1 MESIA
6 IAASQLNWNGGQ
18 RITLKAGDTATCTVL
33 RPDQLYGIFIYNS
46 AQNDNNAAVNVVW
59 SNSQP
64 PCQITVPGTT
74 ANAGLASMGFVSGTD
89 TQTISVSLPSNSGI
103 AQVDLW
109 LGSVSMPTNTVG
121 LNNQPLQANGDPVP
135 FNKYTRY
142 YAVPPSKWMNLTI
155 ASTITQ
161 FISCQFRQDKAT
173 VFVVNETSNG
183 LLKGQITKM
192 GPTASETGAITITTS
207 QIQSITENLQGDGS
221 QWVWMDAD
229 SQQNSQ
235 SATIALQSL

>member
-33 RPDQLYGIFIYNS
+33 RPEQLYGIFIYNS
-46 AQNDNNAAVNVVW
+46 AQNDNNAVVNVVW

-74 ANAGLASMGFVSGTD
+74 ANAGLASMGFVSGSD

-109 LGSVSMPTNTVG
+109 LGSVSMPTNTGG
-121 LNNQPLQANGDPVP
+121 LNNQPLQANGDPVQ

-183 LLKGQITKM
+183 LLKGQVTKM
-192 GPTASETGAITITTS
+192 GPTASESGAITITTS

-229 SQQNSQ
+229 SQQNSK

>member
-6 IAASQLNWNGGQ
+6 IAASQVNWNGGQ

-46 AQNDNNAAVNVVW
+46 AQNDNNATVNVVW

-74 ANAGLASMGFVSGTD
+74 ANAGLASMGFVSGSD

-109 LGSVSMPTNTVG
+109 LGSVSMPTNTGG

-192 GPTASETGAITITTS
+192 GPTASESGAITITTS

>member
-46 AQNDNNAAVNVVW
+46 AQNDNNAVVNVVW

-74 ANAGLASMGFVSGTD
+74 ANAGLASMGFVSGSD

-109 LGSVSMPTNTVG
+109 LGSVSMPTNTGG

-192 GPTASETGAITITTS
+192 GPTASESGAITITTS